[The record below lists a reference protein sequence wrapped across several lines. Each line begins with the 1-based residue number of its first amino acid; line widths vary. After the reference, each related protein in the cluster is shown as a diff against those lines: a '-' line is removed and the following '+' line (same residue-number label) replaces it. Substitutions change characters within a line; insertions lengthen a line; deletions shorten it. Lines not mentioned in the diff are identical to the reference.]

1 MESATFQKWLAER
14 GCHFDTEA
22 EKRGTGHATMTV
34 HLKGRK
40 AELPLRGP
48 RQRLDADV
56 IRRAC
61 EELGLGL
68 PNILEARRPKIF
80 RNNVPK

>member
-1 MESATFQKWLAER
+1 MESAAFQKWLAKQ
-14 GCHFDTEA
+14 GCRFDTEA
-22 EKRGTGHATMTV
+22 EKRGIGHARVTV

-40 AELPLRGP
+40 AEVPLSGP

-61 EELGLGL
+61 QELGLSL
-68 PNILEARRPKIF
+68 PDVPETRRPKIF